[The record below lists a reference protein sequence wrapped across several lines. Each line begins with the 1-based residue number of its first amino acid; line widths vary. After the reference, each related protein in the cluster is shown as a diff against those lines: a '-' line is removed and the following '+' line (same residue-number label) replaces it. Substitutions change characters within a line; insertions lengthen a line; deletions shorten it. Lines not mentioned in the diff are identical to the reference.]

1 MSIFNFRKRPAAYG
15 GEEKAETYDFSEIA
29 AFFRCDTHKQALG
42 VLSEQTCSDLGLD
55 DLFMFTDRTASRVG
69 QQYLYNLMRTIP
81 EKDGEIKA
89 NEAIIE
95 KLSADSEEHASVV
108 KELQIL
114 QAVEAYSIAPL
125 LQTEH
130 PPVSAWWQFV
140 LRVCSLLPTF
150 FLLLFLFYKL
160 VPALL
165 LLFAALLVNGVLHY
179 RNKHNGLG
187 YLVSMP
193 QLIKMLDAAGK
204 LAVDPL
210 LSAISR
216 NVPGALAS
224 LETLRRSSK
233 SLRIESRLD
242 NDLAV
247 ILWSITEM
255 IKIFFLIEPLA
266 YNKMVRLLKDKNAAI
281 ETVFRFVGLT
291 DSLSSVAFLRKRLP
305 YYCLPGQ
312 PDVEVRMEADEMY
325 HPLVEDCVSNTISI
339 KGRSILFT
347 GSNMS
352 GKTTFIRTLG
362 VNILAAQT
370 LNTAF
375 ARQMQLQMPV
385 MIHAAL
391 MLSDSLSDGKSFY
404 MKEVESIRDM
414 LSYSQS
420 EHTNLFLLDEI
431 FKGTNT
437 TERIAAAKAVLSFLN
452 TSRNIVVV
460 STHDTELGTFLA
472 NEYDLYHFC
481 ETISEGMLSFDYKLK
496 SGNLYQRNAIRIL
509 EINDYP
515 ASLIED
521 AYSVIR
527 QIEG

>member
-1 MSIFNFRKRPAAYG
+1 M
-15 GEEKAETYDFSEIA
+15 
-29 AFFRCDTHKQALG
+29 
-42 VLSEQTCSDLGLD
+42 QTCSDLGLD

-81 EKDGEIKA
+81 AKEGEIKA

-95 KLSADSEEHASVV
+95 KLSADSGGHASVV
-108 KELQIL
+108 KELHTL

-130 PPVSAWWQFV
+130 PPVPAWWQFV
-140 LRVCSLLPTF
+140 LRVCSLLPTL

-165 LLFAALLVNGVLHY
+165 LLVVAILVNGVLHY

-193 QLIKMLDAAGK
+193 QLMKMLDVAGK

-210 LSAISR
+210 LSAISKK
-216 NVPGALAS
+216 VPEALAS

-233 SLRIESRLD
+233 SMRIESRLD

-247 ILWSITEM
+247 ILWAITEI
-255 IKIFFLIEPLA
+255 IKIFFLIEPLS
-266 YNKMVRLLKDKNAAI
+266 YNKTVRLLKDKNAAI
-281 ETVFRFVGLT
+281 ETVFRFIGLV
-291 DSLSSVAFLRKRLP
+291 DSLSSVAFLRKGLP
-305 YYCLPGQ
+305 SYCLPEQ
-312 PDVEVRMEADEMY
+312 PDGEVRVEADGMY
-325 HPLVEDCVSNTISI
+325 HPLVENCVPNAIGI
-339 KGRSILFT
+339 KGR
-347 GSNMS
+347 
-352 GKTTFIRTLG
+352 
-362 VNILAAQT
+362 
-370 LNTAF
+370 
-375 ARQMQLQMPV
+375 
-385 MIHAAL
+385 
-391 MLSDSLSDGKSFY
+391 
-404 MKEVESIRDM
+404 
-414 LSYSQS
+414 
-420 EHTNLFLLDEI
+420 

-481 ETISEGMLSFDYKLK
+481 ETISGGMLSFDYKLK

-515 ASLIED
+515 ASLIKD

-527 QIEG
+527 EIEG

>member
-1 MSIFNFRKRPAAYG
+1 MSIFNFRKRSAGYG
-15 GEEKAETYDFSEIA
+15 GEEKAETYDFFEIA
-29 AFFRCDTHKQALG
+29 AFFRYDSHKQAVG
-42 VLSEQTCSDLGLD
+42 ILSEQTCSDLGLD
-55 DLFMFTDRTASRVG
+55 DLFMFIDRTASRVG
-69 QQYLYNLMRTIP
+69 QQYLYNLMRTISAK
-81 EKDGEIKA
+81 EGVIKA
-89 NEAIIE
+89 NEAIVE
-95 KLSADSEEHASVV
+95 KFSADSEGHASVV
-108 KELQIL
+108 KELHTL
-114 QAVEAYSIAPL
+114 QAVETYSIAPL
-125 LQTEH
+125 LQTEYS
-130 PPVSAWWQFV
+130 PVPAWWQLV
-140 LRVCSLLPTF
+140 LRVCSFLPTL

-165 LLFAALLVNGVLHY
+165 LLVVAILVNGVLHY

-193 QLIKMLDAAGK
+193 QLMKMLDAAGK
-204 LAVDPL
+204 LAADPL
-210 LSAISR
+210 LSAISK
-216 NVPGALAS
+216 NVPEALVS
-224 LETLRRSSK
+224 LETLRRLGK

-247 ILWSITEM
+247 ILWAITEM
-255 IKIFFLIEPLA
+255 VKIFFLIEPLS
-266 YNKMVRLLKDKNAAI
+266 YNKTVRLLKDKNAAI
-281 ETVFRFVGLT
+281 ETVFRFVGLA
-291 DSLSSVAFLRKRLP
+291 DSLSSVAFLRKGLP
-305 YYCLPGQ
+305 SYCRPEQ
-312 PDVEVRMEADEMY
+312 PDGKVRVEADGMY
-325 HPLVEDCVSNTISI
+325 HPLVENCVPNAIGI
-339 KGRSILFT
+339 KGRSVLFT

-362 VNILAAQT
+362 VNILVAQT

-375 ARQMQLQMPV
+375 ARQMRLQMPV

-420 EHTNLFLLDEI
+420 EYTNLFLLDEI

-452 TSRNIVVV
+452 TSRNIVAV

-481 ETISEGMLSFDYKLK
+481 ETISGGMLSFDYKLK

-515 ASLIED
+515 ASLIEE